1 MSRASDITEFNESEI
16 RPFFATELYFDT
28 GIERFWTGYGTIQID
43 SESYVG
49 SGRSISFSSIEEDN
63 QISAKGMQ
71 IVISGLPTS
80 TLDFALREDY
90 QFRKATVHVG
100 AILSDGS
107 IQSNIIFSGYMSH
120 MNITQASDS
129 ITIAIAIENRLA
141 GLERKNV
148 YHYTDQEQKRIS
160 KLLEP
165 FHNPGGLSNPSDN
178 EDTSLE
184 RIVQIQDTQ
193 VVWKPDS

>member
-1 MSRASDITEFNESEI
+1 MTRASDITEFNESEI

-43 SESYVG
+43 GEDYIG
-49 SGRSISFSSIEEDN
+49 SGRSINFSAVEEDV
-63 QISAKGMQ
+63 QISAKSMQ
-71 IVISGLPTS
+71 ILISGLPTS
-80 TLDFALREDY
+80 TLDFALAEDY

-100 AILSDGS
+100 AILDDNS
-107 IQSNIIFSGYMSH
+107 IESNIVFSGYMSH
-120 MNITQASDS
+120 MNILQASDS
-129 ITIAIAIENRLA
+129 IMISITIESRLA

-160 KLLEP
+160 QLLEP
-165 FHNPGGLSNPSDN
+165 FHNPGGLSNPSNN

-184 RIVQIQDTQ
+184 RVVDIQDTQ

>member
-1 MSRASDITEFNESEI
+1 MTRASDITEFNESEI

-28 GIERFWTGYGTIQID
+28 GIERFWTGYGTIQIGGED
-43 SESYVG
+43 YIG
-49 SGRSISFSSIEEDN
+49 SGRSINFSAIEEDV
-63 QISAKGMQ
+63 QVSAKSMQ

-80 TLDFALREDY
+80 TLDFALEEDY

-100 AILSDGS
+100 AILADNS
-107 IQSNIIFSGYMSH
+107 IESNIIFSGYMSH
-120 MNITQASDS
+120 MNILQASDS
-129 ITIAIAIENRLA
+129 IMITITIESRLA

-160 KLLEP
+160 QLLEP
-165 FHNPGGLSNPSDN
+165 FHNPTGASNPSNN

-184 RIVQIQDTQ
+184 RIVAIQDTQ
-193 VVWKPDS
+193 VVWKPD

>member
-28 GIERFWTGYGTIQID
+28 GIARFWTGYGTIQID

-49 SGRSISFSSIEEDN
+49 SGRSISFSAIEEDN
-63 QISAKGMQ
+63 QISSKGMQ

-90 QFRKATVHVG
+90 QFRKATVHIG
-100 AILSDGS
+100 AILSNGS

-129 ITIAIAIENRLA
+129 ITIAIAD
-141 GLERKNV
+141 RK
-148 YHYTDQEQKRIS
+148 S
-160 KLLEP
+160 
-165 FHNPGGLSNPSDN
+165 
-178 EDTSLE
+178 
-184 RIVQIQDTQ
+184 
-193 VVWKPDS
+193 VV

>member
-1 MSRASDITEFNESEI
+1 MTRASDITEFNESEI

-43 SESYVG
+43 GEDYIG
-49 SGRSISFSSIEEDN
+49 SGRSINFSAIDEDV
-63 QISAKGMQ
+63 QVSAKSMQ

-80 TLDFALREDY
+80 TLDFALEEDY

-100 AILSDGS
+100 AILNDNS
-107 IQSNIIFSGYMSH
+107 IESNIIFSGYMSH
-120 MNITQASDS
+120 MNILQASDS
-129 ITIAIAIENRLA
+129 ITITITIESRLA

-160 KLLEP
+160 QLLEP
-165 FHNPGGLSNPSDN
+165 FHNPTGASNPSNN

-184 RIVQIQDTQ
+184 RIVEIQDTQ
-193 VVWKPDS
+193 VVWKPD